1 MTPQDEWN
9 RSKYICLF
17 DSLLVKVQMH
27 IYILFSILKQEQGSK
42 NFRFQRQHLH
52 RGLLRVGVAAGGRD
66 LPLPSWQDGGDPRD
80 LTSLLDL
87 QTRQLEHY
95 LPYIHVISAICLVP
109 IIIMTL
115 VSSFLI
121 NQG

>member
-1 MTPQDEWN
+1 
-9 RSKYICLF
+9 
-17 DSLLVKVQMH
+17 
-27 IYILFSILKQEQGSK
+27 
-42 NFRFQRQHLH
+42 
-52 RGLLRVGVAAGGRD
+52 VGVAAGGRD
-66 LPLPSWQDGGDPRD
+66 LPLPGRQDGGDPRD

-95 LPYIHVISAICLVP
+95 LPCIHVIMAICLVP

>member
-1 MTPQDEWN
+1 
-9 RSKYICLF
+9 
-17 DSLLVKVQMH
+17 
-27 IYILFSILKQEQGSK
+27 
-42 NFRFQRQHLH
+42 
-52 RGLLRVGVAAGGRD
+52 VGVAAGGRD

-87 QTRQLEHY
+87 QIRQLEHY

-109 IIIMTL
+109 IIMMTL